1 MNRFDMNVN
10 KGIFELSRL
19 DFFISDF
26 SVIVD
31 VEFMFDSFIFFIFL

>member
-1 MNRFDMNVN
+1 MNRFDMDVN
-10 KGIFELSRL
+10 EGIFELFRF
-19 DFFISDF
+19 FFISDF